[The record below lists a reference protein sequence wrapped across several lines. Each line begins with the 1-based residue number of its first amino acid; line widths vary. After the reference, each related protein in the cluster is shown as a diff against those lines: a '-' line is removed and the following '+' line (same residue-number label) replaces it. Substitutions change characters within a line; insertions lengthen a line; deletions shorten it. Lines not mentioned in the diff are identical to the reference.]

1 MICQLKFLIDENVD
15 KELVLRRAHKL
26 SLAVLGLMSAGG
38 EADGLAMS
46 LQEYAYERLEAV
58 KNKSHDDGWAKEYSA
73 PIDEF
78 IAYGERKWNS

>member
-1 MICQLKFLIDENVD
+1 
-15 KELVLRRAHKL
+15 
-26 SLAVLGLMSAGG
+26 MSAGG